1 MLLESSPLV
10 RILVARKHHCLL
22 LNRLGLCIILR
33 LNGGNLLFL
42 VDSDFLIQQ
51 AFVLDDVN
59 VILHTFMLGQHNRR
73 VLQSLNGK
81 HLLLLAVVVAAKIH
95 PLLAVELLLWLPIRA
110 KMQFIIQR
118 AEELLNESVRVLTVE
133 VVRTCVPAAV
143 V

>member
-1 MLLESSPLV
+1 MY
-10 RILVARKHHCLL
+10 
-22 LNRLGLCIILR
+22 RLGLGIFLR

-42 VDSDFLIQQ
+42 VVSDLLIQQ

-59 VILHTFMLGQHNRR
+59 VVLHTFMLGQRIRR

-81 HLLLLAVVVAAKIH
+81 HLLLLAVVVTAKIH